1 MFLEGETL
9 KKLKV
14 MAILKM
20 LILTVAILNQAK
32 AQTPDGMCTFFYK
45 NYAGITIRVDATN
58 KTDPNENLTVRLW
71 LNCTDGANIV
81 HIEYLNITVYG
92 FIEGEQ
98 KIPLNDTS
106 IFKDESLYFNQTREY
121 EITVHVPPKIWGV
134 TYVEIILKYS
144 IQEDSFQ
151 KTEGFSIT
159 AIRNVEFE
167 ELKDEYRQLNDTF
180 TQLNQTYWELMKN
193 YTELEGRLGELNTTR
208 VAVGVL
214 AIIAFFF
221 VITTLYLAM
230 RKPKQYW

>member
-1 MFLEGETL
+1 
-9 KKLKV
+9 
-14 MAILKM
+14 MAILKT
-20 LILTVAILNQAK
+20 LILTVAILNQAR
-32 AQTPDGMCTFFYK
+32 AQSLDEMQTFFYK
-45 NYAGITIRVDATN
+45 DYAGITMRIDATN
-58 KTDPNENLTVRLW
+58 KTDPNGTLTVRLW
-71 LNCTDGANIV
+71 LNCTAAIV
-81 HIEYLNITVYG
+81 HIEYLNISIYG

-98 KIPLNDTS
+98 KISLNNTS
-106 IFKDESLYFNQTREY
+106 IFKDEPLYFNQTLEY
-121 EITVHVPPKIWGV
+121 EITVQVPPKVWGAA
-134 TYVEIILKYS
+134 YVEFILKYL

-159 AIRNVEFE
+159 VIRNVEFE
-167 ELKDEYRQLNDTF
+167 GLKDAYRELNDTF

-193 YTELEGRLGELNTTR
+193 YTELEGRLGELNNTR

>member
-1 MFLEGETL
+1 M

-32 AQTPDGMCTFFYK
+32 AQTPDDMCTFFYK

-58 KTDPNENLTVRLW
+58 KTDPNENLAVRLW

-92 FIEGEQ
+92 FIGGEQ
-98 KIPLNDTS
+98 KISLNDTS
-106 IFKDESLYFNQTREY
+106 IFKDELLCFNQTSEY
-121 EITVHVPPKIWGV
+121 EITVHVPSNVWGAA
-134 TYVEIILKYS
+134 YAEFILRYS

-159 AIRNVEFE
+159 VIRNVEFE
-167 ELKDEYRQLNDTF
+167 GLKDAYKELNDTF
-180 TQLNQTYWELMKN
+180 TQLNQTYWELMEN
-193 YTELEGRLGELNTTR
+193 YTELEGKLGELNNTR